1 MSQVDLRHI
10 RTRMQCGTPQAVPTG
25 GPTYKPF
32 HPYAKIVPHA
42 LSRAETCQKMAR
54 REAKRQG
61 PLPTLPPSHPQA
73 SSHVKDASDMT
84 AFPIEDTAVEEP
96 TPPVSPT
103 KCFLSS
109 SAGALVGFF
118 NKITRGALRENTGRK
133 RGREEDEKDG
143 EDDHNH
149 DHDKSE
155 DVSTLHPDLF
165 RVRKRRREVDLEW
178 EQLGCD
184 SNEATDDMQ
193 GPGTDDRADGEGE
206 RDDNDNDR
214 EVFCGAISSEGGED
228 GEETFSNVSI
238 RTTDDQAT
246 EEFDPAVGDSAR
258 VEPGEGE
265 EREDEGDLIVMKGK
279 NKAVDVHVGPSK
291 SALARAVKDLNS
303 CLDSDSDSDSD
314 TTEEGDGGMSDDD
327 MLGNTFQLMD
337 VETSSMP
344 EQGGKH
350 HQAGDLI
357 AVKGKN
363 KAVDVHAGPSKSALT
378 RAIKDSNSGSGSD
391 SDTTEEGDGGM
402 SDDDVLG
409 NTFQL
414 MDVETSSM
422 PEQGGKHHQAGDL
435 IAVKG
440 KNKAVDVHAGPSK
453 SALTRAIKDSNSG
466 SGSDSDTTE
475 EGDGG
480 MSDDDVL
487 GNTFQLMDVETSS
500 MPEQGGK
507 HHQAGD
513 LIAVKGKNKAVD
525 VHVGPSKSTLAGAV
539 KDSNS
544 GSGSDSDS
552 DSGTTEEGDG
562 GMSDNDMLGNTF
574 QLMDVETS
582 SMPEQGG
589 EHNQVGDL
597 IAVKGKNKVVGVHAG
612 PSKSARARDVN
623 NTTTVATVGPKHGQ
637 VEDVTSVKGKSKP
650 LKGSFFMPSP
660 LVPQSP
666 PRPSGGFTPGRKTGC
681 QAECNDKT
689 ECQPHEDIIESKI
702 RANIWQELGK
712 IVESSV
718 AVALEKALPG
728 LTNQSAE
735 NGAGTSS
742 SQTKTPKTQ
751 APSYNEFKKSVREL
765 GQELLGIEDRED
777 LPRSV
782 GRREISAWDPKSGP
796 CCTVEDFRIDLEG
809 LPRSEWNKSA
819 ALVFAQEYLKRC
831 RGHQGENYTLEY
843 IVKAWLTH
851 VMTLRMRY
859 KVKELDD
866 EDRTECKA
874 WNRRHQ
880 RKHET
885 AYEYG
890 EIKDRAVAIVESLG
904 QDGMSSDESDHE
916 GHWGEATYYILE
928 KDWRS
933 KQTTAGAWP
942 HFRMASLNDSKG
954 PPVTG
959 LPIDFYSRNWYGAQN
974 AFMREQLQATNQSD
988 TLAIP
993 SQHAKIAEKY
1003 NLSDCRVVHRRMFS

>member
-10 RTRMQCGTPQAVPTG
+10 RTRMRRGTLQAVPTG
-25 GPTYKPF
+25 SPTYKPF
-32 HPYAKIVPHA
+32 HPYAKIAPDA
-42 LSRAETCQKMAR
+42 LSRAETRRKMAR
-54 REAKRQG
+54 REAKHQG
-61 PLPTLPPSHPQA
+61 PLPTPPPSHPRA
-73 SSHVKDASDMT
+73 SSHVKDASDTT
-84 AFPIEDTAVEEP
+84 AFPIKDTAVEEP
-96 TPPVSPT
+96 TPPVSPM
-103 KCFLSS
+103 KRFLSS

-143 EDDHNH
+143 EDDH

-155 DVSTLHPDLF
+155 DVSTLRPDLF
-165 RVRKRRREVDLEW
+165 WVRKCRREVDLER

-214 EVFCGAISSEGGED
+214 EVFCGAVSSEGGED

-238 RTTDDQAT
+238 RTTDNQAT

-279 NKAVDVHVGPSK
+279 NKAVDIHTGPSK

-303 CLDSDSDSDSD
+303 CSDSDSDSDSD

-337 VETSSMP
+337 VKTSSMP

-363 KAVDVHAGPSKSALT
+363 KAVDIHAGPSKSALT

-391 SDTTEEGDGGM
+391 SDTTEEGNGGM
-402 SDDDVLG
+402 SDNDVLG

-440 KNKAVDVHAGPSK
+440 KNKAVDIHAGPSK
-453 SALTRAIKDSNSG
+453 SA
-466 SGSDSDTTE
+466 
-475 EGDGG
+475 
-480 MSDDDVL
+480 
-487 GNTFQLMDVETSS
+487 
-500 MPEQGGK
+500 
-507 HHQAGD
+507 
-513 LIAVKGKNKAVD
+513 
-525 VHVGPSKSTLAGAV
+525 LAGAV

-562 GMSDNDMLGNTF
+562 GMSDDDMLGNTF
-574 QLMDVETS
+574 QLMDVKTS

-612 PSKSARARDVN
+612 PSKSTCARDVN
-623 NTTTVATVGPKHGQ
+623 NTTTVATVGPKHGR
-637 VEDVTSVKGKSKP
+637 VEDVTSVKGKSKAPGPDP
-650 LKGSFFMPSP
+650 LTFSQPLEGGFFMPSP

-689 ECQPHEDIIESKI
+689 GQHPQPQAMNASPTRICELQDLQDSIESKI

-728 LTNQSAE
+728 LMNQSAE

-742 SQTKTPKTQ
+742 SQTSKST
-751 APSYNEFKKSVREL
+751 SKKI
-765 GQELLGIEDRED
+765 Q
-777 LPRSV
+777 
-782 GRREISAWDPKSGP
+782 
-796 CCTVEDFRIDLEG
+796 
-809 LPRSEWNKSA
+809 
-819 ALVFAQEYLKRC
+819 
-831 RGHQGENYTLEY
+831 
-843 IVKAWLTH
+843 
-851 VMTLRMRY
+851 
-859 KVKELDD
+859 
-866 EDRTECKA
+866 
-874 WNRRHQ
+874 
-880 RKHET
+880 
-885 AYEYG
+885 
-890 EIKDRAVAIVESLG
+890 
-904 QDGMSSDESDHE
+904 
-916 GHWGEATYYILE
+916 
-928 KDWRS
+928 
-933 KQTTAGAWP
+933 
-942 HFRMASLNDSKG
+942 
-954 PPVTG
+954 
-959 LPIDFYSRNWYGAQN
+959 
-974 AFMREQLQATNQSD
+974 
-988 TLAIP
+988 
-993 SQHAKIAEKY
+993 
-1003 NLSDCRVVHRRMFS
+1003 